1 MADYLE
7 DKKRQMVQQVA
18 TTARSQPTLKLN
30 PSIPESGGQIVPNRS
45 MFAQGP
51 VTLPK
56 YKQPLGQK
64 AVEYAQTQMGVP
76 AVRAIANMPGIRLLT
91 SEPVQRGFG
100 MLSAVTAGPVRGAM
114 EETIA
119 SQQRQEG
126 VGQQLLSGVKGFLTG
141 APKGIMDALKGGNKY
156 TWTQTVKDLADITT
170 AQGTAF
176 GKDWNSPGIQKIGTM
191 LAFPLEL
198 GLDIDLPLEQL
209 KKIKLS
215 KVSSEAGDVAK
226 LTSMTDDLT
235 EQIVKKTD
243 DVVSGGRIAD
253 TMPKRNLKLKQ
264 LDPLVEEARKYKSAE
279 EFVKARGKEIQFEK
293 INKLNPM
300 TDDYHTGIR
309 SVGDIK
315 TLQETL
321 DDVESFAYP
330 DFSKEM
336 AETAIRNGKVTIY
349 SSKPLDKEVAQFV
362 SPSKMNASDYAGG
375 GTVYSKAVDVDD
387 VAWINGDEGQLI
399 GNQNSQLTDIWNK
412 AQKEV
417 VQTPT
422 IKLKQP
428 EMDAPTKKLNSEFEK
443 FMDEDNMKKATMG
456 VSEPKPKVIKS
467 ARDYSW
473 TDAEESQIKAII
485 GEEELPQYKKMW
497 NNVFNPIKNAPANV
511 QGYLNE
517 WRRNSLTSRQTANI
531 VAEDFVNIPE
541 EEGWK
546 MIKYM
551 QDPTETTTKQLN
563 FNPKQYEYE
572 MGKIRNFYDE
582 ARNRGVESGLD
593 VGYVDNYVNQLW
605 KESDS
610 EIAKRMGVGKTPGF
624 TKEKILPNYETGLR
638 MGLTPKYT
646 HPAQLAAHYE
656 YQLNKAITNKRLVD
670 QLVKSGDILPSSKAP
685 SDWKY
690 LDIPGLPQTRSL
702 DALGNQFVRDYKAP
716 DNIATALNNIFE
728 QDKKGLLSV
737 TGNLSKWMQNVT
749 LSGGMGN
756 LNSFAVSQALKEVTS
771 GRVKSPASAFITAF
785 SDNATKKALASKS
798 NVIAMMAQEGVPL
811 RTPNDYDKLFRN
823 IVDDN
828 GVKSLLGSAWGN
840 LTGDKTF
847 RNFMPLLEAN
857 FFEDVYNKALS
868 EGMDDL
874 SARQFAGQST
884 KNWYGIEDVFSRSK
898 GTQDAINTVFFAPT
912 FREGMVNFWVNNLKS
927 VTTGIADKA
936 LTQNRKFMLGS
947 ALSYV
952 MYSALNKKLTGH
964 WLHENKSGKELYLEI
979 PRGIGPDGAP
989 RSWYISFLPS
999 IATVP
1004 RMLAGAVTA
1013 ITKGDTA
1020 TATEKLS
1027 RLASQP
1033 ISLATQLASNKTYYG
1048 GQIYK
1053 EDDSAMDKYKKLLG
1067 YAIGQ
1072 TTHPYIGEA
1081 MDVAQGRK
1089 TMAEGVLGAL
1099 ELPVYPSRSTITYD
1113 TAPTDTGNVAGATD
1127 TLAGEP
1133 KLSLKKVK
1141 KIGTMKVSKSKGRKR
1156 KTPKISLSTPKR
1168 YTGRKSSGGLAKVKF
1183 TKITTP
1189 KTTKLKFT

>member
-7 DKKRQMVQQVA
+7 DKRARLIQQTA
-18 TTARSQPTLKLN
+18 IPARSQNTLKLS
-30 PSIPESGGQIVPNRS
+30 PSVPQSGGQIVPNRS

-100 MLSAVTAGPVRGAM
+100 MLSAATAGPVRGAM

-126 VGQQLLSGVKGFLTG
+126 AGQQLLSGAKGFLTG
-141 APKGIMDALKGGNKY
+141 APKGIVDAFKGGNKY

-176 GKDWNSPGIQKIGTM
+176 GKDWNSPGIQKIVTM
-191 LAFPLEL
+191 LALPLEL

-215 KVSSEAGDVAK
+215 KIGSEAGDVAK

-243 DVVSGGRIAD
+243 DVVSGGKIA
-253 TMPKRNLKLKQ
+253 
-264 LDPLVEEARKYKSAE
+264 E
-279 EFVKARGKEIQFEK
+279 
-293 INKLNPM
+293 
-300 TDDYHTGIR
+300 
-309 SVGDIK
+309 
-315 TLQETL
+315 
-321 DDVESFAYP
+321 
-330 DFSKEM
+330 
-336 AETAIRNGKVTIY
+336 
-349 SSKPLDKEVAQFV
+349 
-362 SPSKMNASDYAGG
+362 
-375 GTVYSKAVDVDD
+375 
-387 VAWINGDEGQLI
+387 
-399 GNQNSQLTDIWNK
+399 
-412 AQKEV
+412 
-417 VQTPT
+417 TPT

-443 FMDEDNMKKATMG
+443 FMDEDNMKKASMEIT
-456 VSEPKPKVIKS
+456 EPKPKEIKA

-511 QGYLNE
+511 QEYLTD
-517 WRRNSLTSRQTANI
+517 WRKDMLKGTQHSNMVMEDMVYVPDEDGWNMIRYRQNPTDVTA
-531 VAEDFVNIPE
+531 
-541 EEGWK
+541 
-546 MIKYM
+546 
-551 QDPTETTTKQLN
+551 KQLN
-563 FNPKQYEYE
+563 FDPKQYEYE
-572 MGKIRNFYDE
+572 LGKLQTHYDDE
-582 ARNRGVESGLD
+582 LVRGRSEGLPI
-593 VGYVDNYVNQLW
+593 GYLKNYVNQQW
-605 KESDS
+605 KNSDAD
-610 EIAKRMGVGKTPGF
+610 IFKRMGLGTKPGI
-624 TKEKILPNYETGLR
+624 TKERILPDLETGLR

-646 HPAQLAAHYE
+646 HPAQFMASYT
-656 YQLNKAITNKRLVD
+656 YQIDKAIANKKLID
-670 QLVKSGDILPSSKAP
+670 KLIGSGDILPSSKAP

-756 LNSFAVSQALKEVTS
+756 MNSFAVSQALKEVTS

-785 SDNATKKALASKS
+785 SDNATKKALANKS
-798 NVIAMMAQEGVPL
+798 NIIAMMAQEGVPL

-823 IVDDN
+823 VVDDN

-840 LTGDKTF
+840 LTGDQTF

-884 KNWYGIEDVFSRSK
+884 KNWYGIEDVFTRSK

-979 PRGIGPDGAP
+979 PRGIGPDGTP

-1033 ISLATQLASNKTYYG
+1033 ISLATQLASNRTYYG
-1048 GQIYK
+1048 GPIYK
-1053 EDDSAMDKYKKLLG
+1053 ESDSAVDKYKKLLG

-1081 MDVAQGRK
+1081 IDVAQGRK

-1099 ELPVYPSRSTITYD
+1099 ELPIYPSSSTITYD
-1113 TAPTDTGNVAGATD
+1113 TAPTGTVAGATD
-1127 TLAGEP
+1127 TQGGEP

-1168 YTGRKSSGGLAKVKF
+1168 YTGRKTSGGLAKVKF